1 MICQVKLDGS
11 RTVTHRTCE
20 WVNEK
25 WVSETVIHWYYYLWE
40 LYDIRDCLN
49 GKKELIEFHLQLWF
63 IYCELDRLCNYRCAL
78 LMIARLDDKLSNQS
92 HTEWLSGNISNLK
105 VGDASSSPPESID
118 SHKIAGVHGWW
129 VSSRMKDRSMV
140 SCRPLPTTEHENIVD
155 TMSNHLEYWLL
166 YNSNN
171 KIQFSSTSN

>member
-1 MICQVKLDGS
+1 MSEWDRDSLVLLFMEVVWYQRLSEWKKGVDWIPSPIMIYIL
-11 RTVTHRTCE
+11 
-20 WVNEK
+20 
-25 WVSETVIHWYYYLWE
+25 
-40 LYDIRDCLN
+40 
-49 GKKELIEFHLQLWF
+49 
-63 IYCELDRLCNYRCAL
+63 LDRLCNYRCAL

-118 SHKIAGVHGWW
+118 FHKIPGVHGWW

-140 SCRPLPTTEHENIVD
+140 SCRPLPTTRHENIVD
-155 TMSNHLEYWLL
+155 TMSIHLEYWLL